1 MRRTNLQ
8 SFFKTV
14 VLGMC
19 LVLGQGISAQPS
31 APAAVPERFLD
42 QARPAGDG
50 VRLVVFNPIVY
61 NLKGLVALREKGIL
75 SVPSLTVVGVF
86 HASQKEDFEL
96 SRKFVAENHLDWI
109 KFHTV
114 TAPISEAEVFIKNA
128 CTPDVEA
135 ILKQADGVIFFG
147 GSDIPAAL
155 FGQKTNLLSEVEDPF
170 RNYLEL
176 SAIFQLLGGS
186 QAPSAKGLL
195 EARPGFPIL
204 GICLGFQSL
213 NVGTGGSLQ
222 QDIWSGTYGK
232 KTVEDVIALGPE
244 QWHNNPYKR
253 LYPMDKLMPYNF
265 HTLLLKPK
273 GKFTE
278 VMGFKATDHPRVLS
292 SHHQSLAKLGRG
304 WNTIATSR
312 DGKVVEGI
320 EHRRYPN
327 VLGIQFHTEHP
338 MLWDT
343 EPRFRQKPGDPLTS
357 YNAILAGTPTSLE
370 FNKGIWTWFGARL
383 VESRRH

>member
-1 MRRTNLQ
+1 MRRPLLSNLV
-8 SFFKTV
+8 KALA
-14 VLGMC
+14 LGW
-19 LVLGQGISAQPS
+19 LLGLSLLAQ
-31 APAAVPERFLD
+31 APERFLD
-42 QARPAGDG
+42 QSRPAGDG

-75 SVPSLTVVGVF
+75 AVPGLRVVGVF
-86 HASQKEDFEL
+86 HARQKEDFEI
-96 SRKFVAENHLDWI
+96 SRKFVADNHLDWI
-109 KFHTV
+109 QFHTV
-114 TAPISEAEVFIKNA
+114 VAPISEAEVYQRNA
-128 CTPDVEA
+128 CTPDIEA

-186 QAPSAKGLL
+186 QAPAAKGLL

-222 QDIWSGTYGK
+222 QDIWSGTYRK
-232 KTVEDVIALGPE
+232 QSVEDVIALGPE

-278 VMGFKATDHPRVLS
+278 AMGFKSTDHPRVLS

-304 WNTIATSR
+304 WKTIATSR

-320 EHRRYPN
+320 EHTRYPN

-370 FNKGIWTWFGARL
+370 FNKGIWTWFGKCL
-383 VESRRH
+383 VASRGN